1 MTMFEKLKQLI
12 EPVESVSADAA
23 ADFLTS
29 EKEGGFTLLDV
40 RQPSEYE
47 RGHIPGA
54 TLLPVAQVADAADR
68 FDHEKP
74 VVVYCAIGGR
84 SRVAAHLLAG
94 MGFKT
99 VYNIKGGIMAW
110 NGRVADG
117 PAELNLDLVR
127 GDETPSEV
135 ITLAYGMEMS
145 LAAFYRAMIPEV
157 SDVDVVALLDKLAS
171 IEDKH
176 KQYLLD
182 LSRSLLAAEPDVT
195 ALESASNR
203 RILEGGLD
211 ADTLREKNLSVVQ
224 TAAGLLELAMMLETQ
239 ALDLYLRFAGKIE
252 NDAARQVLF
261 SIGNEEKAHLAAL
274 GKLLE
279 EKIL

>member
-1 MTMFEKLKQLI
+1 MFEKLKQLI

-29 EKEGGFTLLDV
+29 EKEGSFTLLDV

-110 NGRVADG
+110 SGRVADG

-127 GDETPSEV
+127 GDETPAEV
-135 ITLAYGMEMS
+135 ITLAYGMELS

-157 SDVDVVALLDKLAS
+157 SDADVVALLDKLAS

-182 LSRSLLAAEPDVT
+182 LSRSLLGAEPDVS
-195 ALESASNR
+195 ALESAANR
-203 RILEGGLD
+203 RIVEGGLD
-211 ADTLREKNLSVVQ
+211 ADTLREKNRRIVQ
-224 TAAGLLELAMMLETQ
+224 TVTGLLELAMMLETQ

-252 NDAARQVLF
+252 SDAARQVLF

-279 EKIL
+279 EKTG